1 MIGWKFWNIG
11 VIWTPMV
18 RGRHVGGSSAA
29 GRGLGLAGGFVIF
42 LGKCAVL
49 LANVANCVALP
60 FARHRGQEREKVA
73 GRELINKTFT
83 KVPKTAFCPQEASMQ
98 SILDRAVGIR
108 AVVLGDLFLDHYVMG
123 DAGQLSVEAP
133 VPVVGARED
142 IWLLGGAA
150 NVALNLKT
158 FGALVEVVGPL
169 GMDAAGDRLQNLL
182 VDNKIL
188 FDTRLRTNDV
198 QTIVKTRIMAKRQ
211 QLCRVDRGNMTNNT
225 AFERAME
232 NLDDI
237 LQNTDLLIL
246 SDHAK
251 GALTQHLV
259 DSAIEIAHRNSCFVA
274 ADPNPQHKLRYAGV
288 DLITPSANE
297 ALEMAEMEREKGR
310 PVDWQDVC
318 KKIYQLHAP
327 KYLVITL
334 SDQGM
339 LLCKD
344 GQVLRQ
350 VPTSVREVFDISGA
364 GDTVISAISI
374 SLAVGKDLEE
384 AARFANTAAGIVV
397 GKFGTAV
404 ATPAEIINAAQE
416 AKPGRSRR

>member
-1 MIGWKFWNIG
+1 
-11 VIWTPMV
+11 
-18 RGRHVGGSSAA
+18 
-29 GRGLGLAGGFVIF
+29 
-42 LGKCAVL
+42 
-49 LANVANCVALP
+49 
-60 FARHRGQEREKVA
+60 
-73 GRELINKTFT
+73 
-83 KVPKTAFCPQEASMQ
+83 MQ

-123 DAGQLSVEAP
+123 DANQLSVEAP
-133 VPVVGARED
+133 VPVVNVRED

-158 FGALVEVVGPL
+158 FGSLVEVIGPL

-188 FDTRLRTNDV
+188 FDMRLRTNDV

-211 QLCRVDRGNMTNNT
+211 QLCRVDRGNMTSKTSFDRITESFN
-225 AFERAME
+225 
-232 NLDDI
+232 DI
-237 LQNTDLLIL
+237 FQNTDLLIL

-251 GALTQHLV
+251 GTLTQQLV
-259 DSAIEIAHRNSCFVA
+259 DSAIDLAHKNNCFVA
-274 ADPNPQHKLRYAGV
+274 ADPNPQHNLRYAGV

-310 PVDWQDVC
+310 SVDWQGVC
-318 KKIYQLHAP
+318 KKIYQSHAP

-416 AKPGRSRR
+416 TKPGRSRR

>member
-1 MIGWKFWNIG
+1 
-11 VIWTPMV
+11 
-18 RGRHVGGSSAA
+18 
-29 GRGLGLAGGFVIF
+29 
-42 LGKCAVL
+42 
-49 LANVANCVALP
+49 
-60 FARHRGQEREKVA
+60 
-73 GRELINKTFT
+73 
-83 KVPKTAFCPQEASMQ
+83 MQ

-108 AVVLGDLFLDHYVMG
+108 AVALGDLFLDHYVMG

-133 VPVVGARED
+133 VPVVGVHED

-158 FGALVEVVGPL
+158 FGTLVEVVGPL

-211 QLCRVDRGNMTNNT
+211 QLCRVDRGNMANNA
-225 AFERAME
+225 AFDRAME
-232 NLDDI
+232 NLNDV
-237 LQNTDLLIL
+237 LQNADLLIL

-259 DSAIEIAHRNSCFVA
+259 DSAVEIAHKNNCFVA

-297 ALEMAEMEREKGR
+297 ALEMAEIEREKGR
-310 PVDWQDVC
+310 PVDWQAVC
-318 KKIYQLHAP
+318 KKIYQSHAP

-364 GDTVISAISI
+364 GDTVISAISV
-374 SLAVGKDLEE
+374 SLTVGKDLEE

>member
-1 MIGWKFWNIG
+1 
-11 VIWTPMV
+11 
-18 RGRHVGGSSAA
+18 
-29 GRGLGLAGGFVIF
+29 LARWY
-42 LGKCAVL
+42 
-49 LANVANCVALP
+49 LA
-60 FARHRGQEREKVA
+60 E
-73 GRELINKTFT
+73 ELINKTFT
-83 KVPKTAFCPQEASMQ
+83 KVPKTAFSPKEANMQ

-123 DAGQLSVEAP
+123 YASQLSVEAP
-133 VPVVGARED
+133 VPVVSVHED

-158 FGALVEVVGPL
+158 FGSLVEVIGPL
-169 GMDAAGDRLQNLL
+169 GMDTAGDRLQNLL
-182 VDNKIL
+182 ADNKIL
-188 FDTRLRTNDV
+188 FDTRLRTSDV

-211 QLCRVDRGNMTNNT
+211 QLCRVDRGNMANT
-225 AFERAME
+225 AAFGRAME
-232 NLDDI
+232 NLEDI

-259 DSAIEIAHRNSCFVA
+259 DSAIEIAHKNNCFVA
-274 ADPNPQHKLRYAGV
+274 ADPNPQHKLRYAGI

-310 PVDWQDVC
+310 AVDWQSVC
-318 KKIYQLHAP
+318 KKIYQSHAP

-350 VPTSVREVFDISGA
+350 VQTAVREVFDISGA

-374 SLAVGKDLEE
+374 SLAVGKDLED

>member
-1 MIGWKFWNIG
+1 
-11 VIWTPMV
+11 
-18 RGRHVGGSSAA
+18 
-29 GRGLGLAGGFVIF
+29 
-42 LGKCAVL
+42 
-49 LANVANCVALP
+49 
-60 FARHRGQEREKVA
+60 
-73 GRELINKTFT
+73 
-83 KVPKTAFCPQEASMQ
+83 MQ
-98 SILDRAVGIR
+98 SILDRAVGVR
-108 AVVLGDLFLDHYVMG
+108 AVVFGDLFIDHYIMG
-123 DAGQLSVEAP
+123 DANQLSVEAP
-133 VPVVGARED
+133 VPVVGVHED

-169 GMDAAGDRLQNLL
+169 GLDSAGDRLQNLL

-188 FDTRLRTNDV
+188 FDTRLRISDM

-211 QLCRVDRGNMTNNT
+211 QLCRVDRGKMVNGA
-225 AFERAME
+225 AFERAIE

-237 LQNTDLLIL
+237 LQSADLLIL

-259 DSAIEIAHRNSCFVA
+259 DSAVGIAHRNNCFVA
-274 ADPNPQHKLRYAGV
+274 VDPNPQHKLCYSNV

-297 ALEMAEMEREKGR
+297 ALEMAQIGRDKGQ
-310 PVDWQDVC
+310 PVDWQSVC

-350 VPTSVREVFDISGA
+350 VSTSVREVFDISGA

-374 SLAVGKDLEE
+374 SLTVGKDLEE

-404 ATPAEIINAAQE
+404 ASPAEIINAAQE